1 MTFDVAVSSVGFFCF
16 LSPGWRWH
24 AASLLEHVTRVYAI
38 QEVAYMAESSWLKR
52 IWDNLTGH
60 TYVPS
65 SEAAND
71 TPTAPQP
78 ITPPVG
84 LTLLHTLEGH
94 TDRVDPLAWSPD
106 GKLLGSGSK
115 DQTVRLWDLTTGAL
129 LHTLEGHTGW
139 VFVVA
144 WSPNGKLLASSAHFA
159 QDDGVWLWDPTT
171 GMLLHTLEGHKG
183 AITSAA
189 WSPDGKLL
197 VSGSY
202 DETVRL
208 WDPTTGALL
217 HTLEGNMYPVWSVAW
232 SPDGKLLIT
241 GSSFPGPP
249 HDADVRIWRTD
260 TWEPIALLTGLKGFL
275 LAAWHP
281 RLPLV
286 VTPGQQRGDIFI
298 WHLDLEY
305 LHQASPKARA

>member
-1 MTFDVAVSSVGFFCF
+1 MEP
-16 LSPGWRWH
+16 L
-24 AASLLEHVTRVYAI
+24 
-38 QEVAYMAESSWLKR
+38 
-52 IWDNLTGH
+52 
-60 TYVPS
+60 
-65 SEAAND
+65 EAAND

-115 DQTVRLWDLTTGAL
+115 DQTVRLWDLTTG
-129 LHTLEGHTGW
+129 T
-139 VFVVA
+139 
-144 WSPNGKLLASSAHFA
+144 
-159 QDDGVWLWDPTT
+159 
-171 GMLLHTLEGHKG
+171 LLHTLEGHKG

-260 TWEPIALLTGLKGFL
+260 TWERIALLT
-275 LAAWHP
+275 
-281 RLPLV
+281 
-286 VTPGQQRGDIFI
+286 T
-298 WHLDLEY
+298 
-305 LHQASPKARA
+305 

>member
-24 AASLLEHVTRVYAI
+24 AASLLEHVTRVYSI

-171 GMLLHTLEGHKG
+171 GVLLHTLEGHMG
-183 AITSAA
+183 A
-189 WSPDGKLL
+189 
-197 VSGSY
+197 VS
-202 DETVRL
+202 
-208 WDPTTGALL
+208 
-217 HTLEGNMYPVWSVAW
+217 SVAW